1 MSIGN
6 KKTFEERADMHLRIL
21 QEIHDTYRKKNSDYG
36 GSFTNLYRKF
46 GLVSPVI
53 KLYDKLTRLESLI
66 NKDIEVVD
74 ESIED
79 TLLDMANYAIMTAL
93 EMRIDNGYY
102 DNVNCANFDYSKLP
116 KVVAVDF
123 DGTLVQGAEFPEIG
137 ELNVDLTNE
146 LISGKYKDWKKIL
159 YTHRCGHTLDM
170 ILPFLKDLE
179 ISHGLKFDAINDNI
193 QEVKDKLHGGPIK
206 KVWFDEFID
215 DKARNMESI
224 PIIIETDI
232 SEFMNFDV
240 NNNNNKKEE
249 KKGKIKNEK

>member
-137 ELNVDLTNE
+137 ELNEHLVYE
-146 LISGKYKDWKKIL
+146 LVFGKYKDWKKVL
-159 YTHRCGHTLDM
+159 YTHRSGHTLDL
-170 ILPFLKDLE
+170 ISSYLKNLE
-179 ISHGLKFDAINDNI
+179 TQRGLKFDAINDNV
-193 QEVKDKLHGGPIK
+193 QEVKDALHGGPIK

-215 DKARNMESI
+215 DKAIPMSTFEPIDVADTVVDFDDVSNMH
-224 PIIIETDI
+224 
-232 SEFMNFDV
+232 
-240 NNNNNKKEE
+240 
-249 KKGKIKNEK
+249 

>member
-1 MSIGN
+1 MC
-6 KKTFEERADMHLRIL
+6 KKEKTFEERADMHLRIL

-36 GSFTNLYRKF
+36 GSFTNLFKKF
-46 GLVSPVI
+46 GLISPVI

-93 EMRIDNGYY
+93 EMRIEKGYY
-102 DNVNCANFDYSKLP
+102 NDVNCANFDYSKLP

-137 ELNVDLTNE
+137 ELNLDLVDR

-159 YTHRCGHTLDM
+159 YTHRSGHTLDL
-170 ILPFLKDLE
+170 IIPYLRDLE
-179 ISHGLKFDAINDNI
+179 NRHGLKFDAINDNVE
-193 QEVKDKLHGGPIK
+193 EVKKVLHGGPIK

-215 DKARNMESI
+215 DKAINVSDFEKIVM
-224 PIIIETDI
+224 IER
-232 SEFMNFDV
+232 
-240 NNNNNKKEE
+240 
-249 KKGKIKNEK
+249 

>member
-1 MSIGN
+1 MN
-6 KKTFEERADMHLRIL
+6 KQKEKISFEERADMHLRIL

-36 GSFTNLYRKF
+36 GSFTNLYKKF
-46 GLVSPVI
+46 GLISPVI

-93 EMRIDNGYY
+93 EMRIEKGYY
-102 DNVNCANFDYSKLP
+102 SDINCANFDYSKLP

-137 ELNVDLTNE
+137 ELNVDLANE

-159 YTHRCGHTLDM
+159 YTHRSGHTLDL
-170 ILPFLKDLE
+170 ILPYLRDLE
-179 ISHGLKFDAINDNI
+179 NGLGLKFDAINDNI
-193 QEVKDKLHGGPIK
+193 KEVKEALHGGPIK

-215 DKARNMESI
+215 DKAIN
-224 PIIIETDI
+224 PPFVKVFDI
-232 SEFMNFDV
+232 DVPEFMN
-240 NNNNNKKEE
+240 KKENS
-249 KKGKIKNEK
+249 KNEK